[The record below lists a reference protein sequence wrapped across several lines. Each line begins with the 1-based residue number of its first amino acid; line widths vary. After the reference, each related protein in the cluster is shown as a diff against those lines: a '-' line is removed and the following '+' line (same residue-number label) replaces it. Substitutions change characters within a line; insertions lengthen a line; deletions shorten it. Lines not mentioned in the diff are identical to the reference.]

1 MGGIQYMLNICNLDE
16 GWYILCLARGKRIED
31 GREVIFI
38 IIHNLMLFVSMCDHT
53 LNQKVR

>member
-1 MGGIQYMLNICNLDE
+1 MLNICNLE
-16 GWYILCLARGKRIED
+16 KGWYILSLARGKRIED

-38 IIHNLMLFVSMCDHT
+38 IIDNLMLFFSMCDHT